1 MCLWFGKVFPS
12 RYSFPAGGPS
22 QWAQILRHA
31 DERGGGQEGA
41 VSREPYFHPSSQ
53 PASPSRYSRLP
64 PPPPPTP
71 PAWDRVF

>member
-41 VSREPYFHPSSQ
+41 VSREPYFHQSIQ
-53 PASPSRYSRLP
+53 PASQSLAIFSPSASASAHP
-64 PPPPPTP
+64 PC
-71 PAWDRVF
+71 VG